1 MRVRLTYVL
10 GVSGFIS
17 LACAVVVCVLI
28 ANFIDD
34 RVNTERAMSFGA
46 AETVVQS
53 GVNALRIDLRR
64 MQLYS
69 GQIVARLLASGFH
82 DVADAQVALNRY
94 NQSLFTEWG
103 ARLQEPGEVYGFG
116 VSMLFPTSAT
126 PRPGESEASR
136 YAFQIIQT
144 YNDPLKNGGF
154 QHVHTYTDVQK
165 AINTFSEVYLDN
177 ITGFHEK
184 QYLYDLPLSIEYV
197 LLLYYTGTDFYDSPL
212 PWAASDGNPFWY
224 YNHAR
229 VITNTQGAIA
239 VCQTFQSSSQWSDV
253 LRAALRPGVAEHLY
267 LLTENGYVVTS
278 TDVRIQQA
286 ITNCAVNETTSTLAA
301 TACVNMKFSAF
312 PGLRHVAGQVETWIS
327 QKQFIADTEME
338 DDSGINKIVTFSPAF
353 ESGALVLRI
362 VYVGDRPEPDRKTL
376 IVFANMMAF
385 TLLTVVLTFLGVV
398 ALLQPLKRA
407 ARDMR
412 LLAELEFSAFR
423 DDKDS
428 VVAESNDV
436 LESTNALIVAMES
449 FTRYMSVGLV
459 KHLMHSNEIAAVGT
473 RTMDIVILFTD
484 IVGFTDMCSRLSV
497 NEMMTSFLGRFFD
510 VCSEAVMSTGGTVDK
525 FIGDC
530 VMAFWG
536 APVPHA
542 HASTAAVCA
551 ALHMFHALMHP
562 EHVPATDHDNN
573 VVSNS
578 ATKPTKSRHRRAG
591 LRTLDALGDSSSAVS
606 SHHDHISQ
614 RSSAVSYF
622 ETQVQC
628 QHIIR
633 TRTGINRGE
642 AHVGN
647 VGCEQRLSYTALG
660 DCVNVASRMEALNK
674 QVSEKGCG
682 IVASEAV
689 MEGVHGAVVRRFVGP
704 TMLIGKQTPI
714 DVYSIIG
721 IDDYF
726 LTTAQPT
733 DNAPELSCLRRL
745 RIIAPSVFISD
756 DETELAKAYSA
767 KVQALVAAHG
777 TGSETMALSEAI
789 AASNNHPDPAVLH
802 IIAAAGVI
810 TQASK

>member
-34 RVNTERAMSFGA
+34 RVDTERVMTFGA

-94 NQSLFTEWG
+94 NQTLFTEWG

-126 PRPGESEASR
+126 PRPGESEVSR
-136 YAFQIIQT
+136 YTFQIIQT

-197 LLLYYTGTDFYDSPL
+197 LSLYYTGTDFYDYPL

-239 VCQTFQSSSQWSDV
+239 VCQAFQSSSQWSDV

-267 LLTENGYVVTS
+267 LLTESGYVVTS

-338 DDSGINKIVTFSPAF
+338 DDSGVNKIVTFSPAF

-562 EHVPATDHDNN
+562 EHTT
-573 VVSNS
+573 VVNEDLT
-578 ATKPTKSRHRRAG
+578 ANAVITPQPKAARRRAG
-591 LRTLDALGDSSSAVS
+591 LRALDTTGDAES
-606 SHHDHISQ
+606 SHSSQ
-614 RSSAVSYF
+614 HSSTPSGAQ
-622 ETQVQC
+622 THRDNDGLVQC

-633 TRTGINRGE
+633 SRSGINRGE

-721 IDDYF
+721 IDDDF

-777 TGSETMALSEAI
+777 TGSETTALSEAI

>member
-34 RVNTERAMSFGA
+34 RVNTERAMTFGA
-46 AETVVQS
+46 AGTVVQS

-64 MQLYS
+64 MQLYT
-69 GQIVARLLASGFH
+69 GQLLTRILASDFNTVS
-82 DVADAQVALNRY
+82 DPQVALNRY
-94 NQSLFTEWG
+94 NATLFTEW
-103 ARLQEPGEVYGFG
+103 ASRLQSPGEVYGFG
-116 VSMLFPTSAT
+116 VAFLFPTT
-126 PRPGESEASR
+126 PAGDQFSI
-136 YAFQIIQT
+136 QGLQT
-144 YNDPLKNGGF
+144 YSDPLKNGKF
-154 QHVHTYTDVQK
+154 QHVHTYTNT
-165 AINTFSEVYLDN
+165 ATGINDFSEYGYDN
-177 ITGFHEK
+177 NTGFHLK
-184 QYLYDLPLSIEYV
+184 RKMYDLALWIPHVTTLFHMGDDV
-197 LLLYYTGTDFYDSPL
+197 YDYPF
-212 PWAASDGNPFWY
+212 PWSAEDGNPFWY
-224 YNHAR
+224 YSHVRLATSR
-229 VITNTQGAIA
+229 LRTIA

-267 LLTENGYVVTS
+267 LLTQNGYVVTS
-278 TDVRIQQA
+278 TDVRVQEFTRA
-286 ITNCAVNETTSTLAA
+286 CAAGETSGTTRA
-301 TACVNMKFSAF
+301 TACANMKFSAF
-312 PGLRHVAGQVETWIS
+312 PGLRHVAGQVETWIA

-497 NEMMTSFLGRFFD
+497 SEMMTSFLGRFFD

-562 EHVPATDHDNN
+562 EHTT
-573 VVSNS
+573 VVNEDLT
-578 ATKPTKSRHRRAG
+578 ANAVITPQPKAARRRAG
-591 LRTLDALGDSSSAVS
+591 LRALDTTGDAES
-606 SHHDHISQ
+606 SHSSQ
-614 RSSAVSYF
+614 HSSTPSGAQ
-622 ETQVQC
+622 THRDNDGLVQC

-633 TRTGINRGE
+633 SRSGINRGE

-721 IDDYF
+721 IDDDE
-726 LTTAQPT
+726 LTTAKAEDTVRT
-733 DNAPELSCLRRL
+733 DELAYLRRL
-745 RIIAPSVFISD
+745 RRVVPSAFVTNQ
-756 DETELAKAYSA
+756 ETESAKLYSA

-777 TGSETMALSEAI
+777 TGTENTLLNEAVRASSGQPNPMILEMI
-789 AASNNHPDPAVLH
+789 ATD
-802 IIAAAGVI
+802 GVI
-810 TQASK
+810 TQTSK